1 MGERNVRVMESECK
15 GVEVG
20 DVKGVGVWLVNTVA
34 HLMRARPSVCVC
46 GWVCVSGVWPPD
58 CAYTSRLIST
68 ASSSCSINVSNFK
81 SARKVAA
88 GWSAHMMT
96 SLPA

>member
-34 HLMRARPSVCVC
+34 
-46 GWVCVSGVWPPD
+46 
-58 CAYTSRLIST
+58 Y
-68 ASSSCSINVSNFK
+68 
-81 SARKVAA
+81 
-88 GWSAHMMT
+88 
-96 SLPA
+96 

>member
-34 HLMRARPSVCVC
+34 HLMRVRPSVCACV
-46 GWVCVSGVWPPD
+46 GVCVWCLAP
-58 CAYTSRLIST
+58 RLCLHLT
-68 ASSSCSINVSNFK
+68 FNLNSIQLMLHKCFK
-81 SARKVAA
+81 F
-88 GWSAHMMT
+88 
-96 SLPA
+96 